1 MLQDL
6 TDLDF
11 DTYFDVTSNQPSQN
25 NRGILYHENQQAP
38 SNSASLSALL
48 NHNDTQRPSYT
59 QQNLNLFD
67 WDIQRQSEH
76 SPMQLS
82 PISSPQSSSDGCA
95 SLSPHLSDSPYDY
108 QQHIRDEANKA
119 LAGFFAKRSA
129 YSSFPLQH
137 VPGINIPSTP
147 TLDPGSNI
155 TSNLPS
161 PPLDESAPLNE
172 AYATID
178 QWLPVKAEPDSSQSP
193 ESNQADAHQTRN
205 WRKLSCRY
213 QQLQGVHTLDQIKTS
228 FEPGK
233 QLKKVAHNAI
243 ERRYRNNINDR
254 IRELKNVV
262 PALYKAR
269 IREKEDDSSESGDE
283 DGEGQA
289 IVDGVEVAKKLN
301 KATILRKA
309 TEYIKFLKTSNE
321 NTEQENLILQQI
333 IAQMPGGNDVLSRFL
348 CQKREF
354 EKAEQERLACER
366 REAQERE
373 RTERQ
378 RTLRE
383 RAAQRAALAQL
394 LPKPERRPYRRRQ
407 STKSA
412 KANKKSA
419 ATESSSS
426 DDSNNK
432 MFMAAFMC
440 LAFFTTSPSSTQ
452 MASHHYHTEQEPVHT
467 TGAYLDTGYLLRC
480 LIYAIGIIYIFVL
493 PLCLH
498 WLRPRPVKR
507 SNPENHSHHHYA
519 NEVSTAWS
527 QLYTNLVAI
536 INKAGTTKTASRMD
550 SLMMAYD
557 TVLHLFSLTV
567 PRFLL
572 SYKTTSSETLSCMG
586 AWIRLNEV
594 ECLGG
599 NTSVTR
605 LSMLH
610 SCFCML
616 FQLRKLKQG
625 EKQQAYCEPNT
636 LTRIYTTAALQFEL
650 CLPKPV
656 AARLVPSYWKYMLV
670 NKKTVTTWIQSDGHK
685 QVLSML
691 KARNGLDA
699 GTDCKNAFY
708 SFVLPYTTSPL
719 DLVLYWQQL
728 SHLKQLWLDHLE
740 SKPSVFSKDQM
751 TLVCSNAPSAMLQ
764 WYRQVGLAVESK
776 GQLGLDQDE
785 NESSQYP
792 SSHLLS
798 RHRAMIDHLLKIVQA
813 GQQKDVYQVI
823 HCFEKVSRDTS
834 ASTECLHYLCSTL
847 PNSDKDNEEASV
859 LMLSTLAV
867 RLAAL
872 NSLLAHPTFFFLES
886 QSCFHTQMTSYLQA
900 LVDQLGH
907 DLKSPYVSDLSS
919 QSRKQIQ
926 ACLLQA
932 DEILC

>member
-1 MLQDL
+1 
-6 TDLDF
+6 
-11 DTYFDVTSNQPSQN
+11 
-25 NRGILYHENQQAP
+25 
-38 SNSASLSALL
+38 
-48 NHNDTQRPSYT
+48 
-59 QQNLNLFD
+59 
-67 WDIQRQSEH
+67 
-76 SPMQLS
+76 MQVS
-82 PISSPQSSSDGCA
+82 PISSPQSSSDGGA

-172 AYATID
+172 AYTTID
-178 QWLPVKAEPDSSQSP
+178 QWLPVKEERDTSQSP
-193 ESNQADAHQTRN
+193 NHTDSHQTRN

-213 QQLQGVHTLDQIKTS
+213 QQLQGVHSLDQIKTS

-283 DGEGQA
+283 DAEA

-309 TEYIKFLKTSNE
+309 TEYIKFLKTSND

-407 STKSA
+407 STKPA
-412 KANKKSA
+412 KKKSA

-440 LAFFTTSPSSTQ
+440 LAFFSTNTTKV
-452 MASHHYHTEQEPVHT
+452 ASHHYPAEQTSIPSS
-467 TGAYLDTGYLLRC
+467 YLDTGYILRC

-493 PLCLH
+493 PLGLH

-519 NEVSTAWS
+519 TEVSTAWS

-536 INKAGTTKTASRMD
+536 INKAGTTKTASQLD

-557 TVLHLFSLTV
+557 TLLHFFSLTI

-572 SYKTTSSETLSCMG
+572 SYTTNTSEALSYMG

-594 ECLGG
+594 ECLGA
-599 NTSVTR
+599 NTRVTR

-656 AARLVPSYWKYMLV
+656 AARLVPSYWKYML
-670 NKKTVTTWIQSDGHK
+670 NKKTTTSWLASDCHK

-699 GTDCKNAFY
+699 DCKNAFY

-740 SKPSVFSKDQM
+740 GKPSVFAKDTM
-751 TLVCSNAPSAMLQ
+751 PLVCSNAPNAMLQ
-764 WYRQVGLAVESK
+764 WYRQVGLAVDAKVALEH
-776 GQLGLDQDE
+776 DE
-785 NESSQYP
+785 HDQYP

-798 RHRAMIDHLLKIVQA
+798 RHRAMMDHLLNIVQA
-813 GQQKDVYQVI
+813 CQQENSYQI
-823 HCFEKVSRDTS
+823 IQCFEKVAKDTS
-834 ASTECLHYLCSTL
+834 ASNECLLYLCSTL
-847 PNSDKDNEEASV
+847 PGSDKDNEEASV

-867 RLAAL
+867 RVAVLK
-872 NSLLAHPTFFFLES
+872 SVLAHPTLWES
-886 QSCFHTQMTSYLQA
+886 QSCFRTQMTHSIQA

-907 DLKSPYVSDLSS
+907 DLKSPYASALSAP
-919 QSRKQIQ
+919 SRKQIQ

-932 DEILC
+932 DDILC